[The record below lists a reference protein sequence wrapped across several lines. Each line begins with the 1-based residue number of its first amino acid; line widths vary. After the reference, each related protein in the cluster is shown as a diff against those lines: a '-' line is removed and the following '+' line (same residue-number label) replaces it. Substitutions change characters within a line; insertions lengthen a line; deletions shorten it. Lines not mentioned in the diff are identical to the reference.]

1 MKIITAT
8 ILFILITTLSCQTP
22 PVIQRL
28 SYTKLCSQV
37 PYRSI
42 EDPYYKALP
51 GRVIC
56 IESYKQYNNKLLIM
70 DKVGVDPKGNAIY
83 IDKFN
88 YKIIIGKGKLFI
100 AHNQNGIF
108 TFLGLCGDYG
118 FS

>member
-88 YKIIIGKGKLFI
+88 YKNNYRKR
-100 AHNQNGIF
+100 Q
-108 TFLGLCGDYG
+108 TFHCTQSKWYIYISRVVRGLWL
-118 FS
+118 